1 MKQVLLQLS
10 LRERILLI
18 GGLSVLFMSGLYAF
32 TYLPLIEEQQR
43 LNTAI
48 DAQRQLKIYLQG
60 IGAEAAAL
68 QVNTAEATEIADTA
82 QSLIGIIDTGSE
94 QAGIKAA
101 VKRLIPEGPDK
112 VTLWLEQCNSDQLLA
127 WLVKLD
133 KEHAI
138 TVQQITVSREQAN
151 AGLVSGK
158 LLLSQVAQ

>member
-18 GGLSVLFMSGLYAF
+18 GGLSVLLMSGLYAF

-60 IGAEAAAL
+60 IGAEAAL

-158 LLLSQVAQ
+158 LLLSQAAQ